1 MTEKRYIRCDA
12 EDHNLPD
19 DATDYAIV
27 YDPSTNLEWFADFL
41 PKEIRHSDTDKACS
55 DQTLAGGGW
64 RMPDLAEAESIRD
77 IMRYNP
83 ARDPAFRGPD
93 SGWMWTSS
101 RVASDPEGS
110 AWLVTLNGGSTYISN
125 RNGTAWV
132 RPCRARVAPS
142 Q

>member
-12 EDHNLPD
+12 EGRDLPD
-19 DATDYAIV
+19 DATDYPIV
-27 YDPSTNLEWFADFL
+27 YDQATNLEWFADFL
-41 PKEIRHSDTDKACS
+41 PNEIRHHDTDKACA

-77 IMRYNP
+77 ITRYNP
-83 ARDPAFRGPD
+83 ARDPVFRGPD

-101 RVASDPEGS
+101 RDASGPEDG
-110 AWLVTLNGGSTYISN
+110 AWVVNLNYGNTHIGYRYYS
-125 RNGTAWV
+125 AWV